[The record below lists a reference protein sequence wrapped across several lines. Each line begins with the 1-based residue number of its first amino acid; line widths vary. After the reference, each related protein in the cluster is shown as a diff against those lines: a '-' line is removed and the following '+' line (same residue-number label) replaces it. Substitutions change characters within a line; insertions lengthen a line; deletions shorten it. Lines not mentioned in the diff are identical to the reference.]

1 MRVVAGKVAEMAVVS
16 VIKVLTTGM
25 RKTASYNLTHR
36 SIRSS
41 RPVARAF
48 LLVALVLQR
57 VAASVRGVVVP
68 RFTVA
73 MVNEFGTM
81 RPPPGAVRSS
91 FQNT

>member
-25 RKTASYNLTHR
+25 RETASYNLTHR

-57 VAASVRGVVVP
+57 VAASVRGVVVAVH
-68 RFTVA
+68 RRDGQRVRDHEA
-73 MVNEFGTM
+73 AARRRSIEF
-81 RPPPGAVRSS
+81 PNP
-91 FQNT
+91 